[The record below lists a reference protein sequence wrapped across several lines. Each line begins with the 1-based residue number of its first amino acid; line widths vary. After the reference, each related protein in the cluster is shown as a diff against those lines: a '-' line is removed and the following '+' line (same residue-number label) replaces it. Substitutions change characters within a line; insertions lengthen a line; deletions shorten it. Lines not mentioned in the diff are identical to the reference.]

1 MAKTIEDLSKLM
13 GISYATISRAMN
25 RPDLVSPK
33 TRKRI
38 LEGMREHRIYPN
50 VSARNLKLRQ
60 TKILRVLVPE
70 TANYFYWEF
79 LNVFRAAAY
88 REKYEILL
96 STYDS
101 AGSALDHSPKGV
113 HTDSTVLIA
122 DPGVR
127 DENHIRE
134 IESRE
139 HSSLILCGNLPVK
152 DRYVVGSDDRVGMS
166 ALVRYFLSAGKKDL
180 RFIHIQGGDYAVS
193 ERIRGF
199 QDALQKAGLY
209 DATRVIACDSRAE
222 MMAVAAAFAKK
233 RNYPEVLMAQNDHSA
248 IALITAFREKGVEA
262 GKDLVVSG
270 YDNLLLRREM
280 GFTFPTVDIDLAAQV
295 DQVFEIV
302 KSLQGRKAPE
312 RKAILIKGKVCGELE

>member
-38 LEGMREHRIYPN
+38 LEGMREHQIYPN

-60 TKILRVLVPE
+60 TKILRILVPE

-79 LNVFRAAAY
+79 LNAFRTAAF

-113 HTDSTVLIA
+113 HTDCTVLIA

-127 DENHIRE
+127 DESHIRE

-152 DRYVVGSDDRVGMS
+152 DRHVVGSDDRAGMS
-166 ALVRYFLSAGKKDL
+166 ALV
-180 RFIHIQGGDYAVS
+180 
-193 ERIRGF
+193 
-199 QDALQKAGLY
+199 DALL
-209 DATRVIACDSRAE
+209 
-222 MMAVAAAFAKK
+222 
-233 RNYPEVLMAQNDHSA
+233 
-248 IALITAFREKGVEA
+248 
-262 GKDLVVSG
+262 
-270 YDNLLLRREM
+270 
-280 GFTFPTVDIDLAAQV
+280 
-295 DQVFEIV
+295 
-302 KSLQGRKAPE
+302 
-312 RKAILIKGKVCGELE
+312 